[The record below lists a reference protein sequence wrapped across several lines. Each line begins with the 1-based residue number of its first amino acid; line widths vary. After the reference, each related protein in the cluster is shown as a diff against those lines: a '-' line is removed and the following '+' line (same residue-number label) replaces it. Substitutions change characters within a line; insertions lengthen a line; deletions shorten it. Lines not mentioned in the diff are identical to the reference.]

1 MIYLEKNSTTEWYT
15 PSKQLQTIEN
25 PYYLMQ
31 IRSQDTKEYK
41 YMMVQDTGTAS
52 TFAKFSITEGAT
64 FSSEWILSNG
74 TWNDVLEWVDS
85 AVWLDNDS
93 GFVAGQISLDVGMY
107 DYVLYESDYD
117 SLNTA
122 SASNILNIGLM
133 RVVGTEWTPTEP
145 VYDDLNDTITYRYT
159 D

>member
-15 PSKQLQTIEN
+15 PSNQLQTIEN

-31 IRSQDTKEYK
+31 IRSQDTKEYF
-41 YMMVQDTGTAS
+41 YSSLTNSS
-52 TFAKFSITEGAT
+52 TDSNFAIFSITEG
-64 FSSEWILSNG
+64 
-74 TWNDVLEWVDS
+74 
-85 AVWLDNDS
+85 LD
-93 GFVAGQISLDVGMY
+93 FVIDEGMY

-133 RVVGTEWTPTEP
+133 RVVGTEWTFSEP